1 MKLKARIIEKT
12 KSPFVSKKQIQE
24 TVLFF
29 KKELLLEGIEK
40 EKLNKKELLIVFTSS
55 EEMKQL
61 NKNYLNKNRATDVLS
76 FSPVVEESLGELIL
90 SIEKIKT
97 QAIEHKL
104 SLQEEMMYLIL
115 HGLLHLLGYHH
126 EKGGKMAKKMYHIQD
141 NIFEKWQKQVFKK
154 RKS

>member
-1 MKLKARIIEKT
+1 MKVRIIEKVNP
-12 KSPFVSKKQIQE
+12 PFVSKKQIQE
-24 TVLFF
+24 SVLFF
-29 KKELLLEGIEK
+29 KKEFLLEGIEK

-61 NKNYLNKNRATDVLS
+61 NKNYLNKNRATDILS

-90 SIEKIKT
+90 SIEKIKD

-104 SLQEEMMYLIL
+104 SFPEETMYLIL

-126 EKGGKMAKKMYHIQD
+126 EKGGKMAKKMYQIQD
-141 NIFEKWQKQVFKK
+141 NIFEKWQKQVFKEQK
-154 RKS
+154 A